1 MLMDSSKALPVWV
14 KATFTA
20 HPEVPT
26 VNLPPHSGRP
36 PQNRNLS
43 HSPTRIKRFLW
54 RVLESLLRFLG
65 VLLTIDAQRIGLW
78 WNALWEPLLLLWD
91 KSFEWPVARFL
102 PPFVQVLG
110 AIWLGL
116 PDDRL
121 NDLTPLFG
129 FGKTEGRW
137 PYETVTIMVL
147 IILATLYGAE
157 YGHRL
162 QADISVAAADTG
174 AQSAEKDAAERNRG
188 AAVRDRGAAERNRAA
203 AQRETG
209 AAARDREAEKDQL
222 ELTKSLIRDRIAA
235 IEDPAERSIYAKK
248 FAFIFES
255 VIES

>member
-1 MLMDSSKALPVWV
+1 
-14 KATFTA
+14 
-20 HPEVPT
+20 
-26 VNLPPHSGRP
+26 
-36 PQNRNLS
+36 
-43 HSPTRIKRFLW
+43 
-54 RVLESLLRFLG
+54 

-78 WNALWEPLLLLWD
+78 WNALWEPLLFFWD
-91 KSFEWPVARFL
+91 KSFEWPLARFL

-174 AQSAEKDAAERNRG
+174 AQRAEKDAA
-188 AAVRDRGAAERNRAA
+188 VRDRDAAERNRAA
-203 AQRETG
+203 ADRETR
-209 AAARDREAEKDQL
+209 AAARDREAEKDKL
-222 ELTKSLIRDRIAA
+222 ELTKSVIRDRIAA

-255 VIES
+255 GTD

>member
-1 MLMDSSKALPVWV
+1 M
-14 KATFTA
+14 
-20 HPEVPT
+20 
-26 VNLPPHSGRP
+26 
-36 PQNRNLS
+36 
-43 HSPTRIKRFLW
+43 
-54 RVLESLLRFLG
+54 LRFLG
-65 VLLTIDAQRIGLW
+65 VLLTIDAQRIGLL

-129 FGKTEGRW
+129 IGKTEGRW

-203 AQRETG
+203 AERETC
-209 AAARDREAEKDQL
+209 AAARDREVEKDQL
-222 ELTKSLIRDRIAA
+222 ELTRSVIRDRIAA
-235 IEDPAERSIYAKK
+235 IEDPAERSLYAKK
-248 FAFIFES
+248 LAFIFES

>member
-1 MLMDSSKALPVWV
+1 M
-14 KATFTA
+14 
-20 HPEVPT
+20 
-26 VNLPPHSGRP
+26 
-36 PQNRNLS
+36 
-43 HSPTRIKRFLW
+43 
-54 RVLESLLRFLG
+54 LRFLG
-65 VLLTIDAQRIGLW
+65 VLLTIDAQRIGLL

-129 FGKTEGRW
+129 IGKTEGRW

-174 AQSAEKDAAERNRG
+174 AQSAEKDAAERNR
-188 AAVRDRGAAERNRAA
+188 AAAE
-203 AQRETG
+203 RETG

-235 IEDPAERSIYAKK
+235 IEDPAERSIYVKK

-255 VIES
+255 DNN